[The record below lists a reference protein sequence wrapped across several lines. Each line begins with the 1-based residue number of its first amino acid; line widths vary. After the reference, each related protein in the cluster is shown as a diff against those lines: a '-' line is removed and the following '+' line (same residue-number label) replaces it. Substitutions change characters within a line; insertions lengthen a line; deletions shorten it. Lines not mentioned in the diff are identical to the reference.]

1 MFHDLDFVSSNV
13 EIINFSLGQKQ
24 TVLLMCC
31 WRGQLFQNY
40 PKSFYDHE
48 AIKGFLF
55 FLENGKLKMDHWSG
69 IAWIAVHQRNRLGKD
84 SSVPFMH
91 CNPGDLGSMTHFQIF
106 P

>member
-31 WRGQLFQNY
+31 WQGQLFQNY

-55 FLENGKLKMDHWSG
+55 FLENGKLKMD
-69 IAWIAVHQRNRLGKD
+69 
-84 SSVPFMH
+84 
-91 CNPGDLGSMTHFQIF
+91 LGSMTHFQIF